1 MPHRATLYDL
11 DHLRPFLDASLDGVI
26 LTDIQGSIIEF
37 NPAAEAM
44 FGYRR
49 DRVLGRPVGAIV
61 VPPHLR
67 PFHDRAMTRRLAS
80 PGDSQNRQRF
90 ETEGLRADGSMF
102 PVELTVTDVIL
113 PGGERLLVA
122 YLRDITAR
130 QQLRV
135 SEERYRLAIRGAN
148 DGIFEWDVEH
158 GTAFYS
164 ERLEEIVGRKAKDLA
179 GLTAWH
185 ANVHP
190 DDLPA
195 LQDETRRLLRG
206 EIQRIIMEYRITRSD
221 GVERWVQVTAATVR
235 NKAGRVLRVGGSI
248 GDITDRKRAAAEI
261 ERQREALYQ
270 SEKLSA
276 LGSLLAGVAHELNNP
291 LSIVVGQAQMLKE
304 QAAGSGFADRADKIE
319 TAAGRCA
326 RIARTFLAM
335 ARQRRPARRPV
346 MLERVVEDVLGLLD
360 YNLRSAGISIERRFA
375 PNLPAISADPDQ
387 LNQVLT
393 NLVINA
399 QQALAAQA
407 NDAPRRIT
415 ISIAASSDGQWIETE
430 VCDTGPG
437 IPAHLRRRIFEP
449 FFTTKPTGSSPGSGT
464 GIGLAV
470 SHGIVAAHG
479 GTLEAEAPVEAC
491 GACFRIRL
499 PVGGAVTQQVQSHSA
514 RQTPP
519 LPTGRHA
526 LVVDDESG
534 VADLL
539 AEILRGTGFTVA
551 LAEGGQAAL
560 DLLTATDDVAVIL
573 TDLRMPGLDGP
584 GLFARLRAERP
595 ALARRIV
602 FVTGDM
608 LSADIAEFL
617 RESGQPCLEKP
628 FSPEDVRRAVAT
640 ILEAEPVA
648 DQSP

>member
-1 MPHRATLYDL
+1 MSDRPPAYDL

-26 LTDIQGSIIEF
+26 LTDVQGSIIEF
-37 NPAAEAM
+37 NPAAEVM
-44 FGYRR
+44 FGQKRG
-49 DRVLGRPVGAIV
+49 RVLGRPVGAVV
-61 VPPHLR
+61 VPSHLR
-67 PFHDRAMTRRLAS
+67 AFHDRAMTRRLAA

-90 ETEGLRADGSMF
+90 ETEGLRADGSVF

-113 PGGERLLVA
+113 PNGDRLLLA

-130 QQLRV
+130 QQLRM

-164 ERLEEIVGRKAKDLA
+164 ERLEEIVGRKAKDLQ

-185 ANVHP
+185 ANVHA

-195 LQDETRRLLRG
+195 LQEETRRLLRG

-235 NKAGRVLRVGGSI
+235 DREGRVLRVGGSI
-248 GDITDRKRAAAEI
+248 GDITDRRRAAAEI

-304 QAAGSGFADRADKIE
+304 QAAGSMLAERADKIE

-346 MLERVVEDVLGLLD
+346 QLERVVEDVLGLLD

-375 PNLPAISADPDQ
+375 PDLPPIPADPDQ

-407 NDAPRRIT
+407 NGARRIT
-415 ISIAASSDGQWIETE
+415 IAIAASSDGQWIETL
-430 VCDTGPG
+430 VSDNGPG
-437 IPAHLRRRIFEP
+437 IPDSLRRRIFEP

-479 GTLEAEAPVEAC
+479 GTLEAEAPADGI

-499 PVGGAVTQQVQSHSA
+499 PVGGATQQVPASA
-514 RQTPP
+514 RQMTT
-519 LPTGRHA
+519 LPSGRHA

-539 AEILRGTGFTVA
+539 AEILRGAGFTVA
-551 LAEGGQAAL
+551 LADGGQAAL

-584 GLFARLRAERP
+584 GLFARLRMEKP

-640 ILEAEPVA
+640 ILEAEPLA
-648 DQSP
+648 DQSA

>member
-1 MPHRATLYDL
+1 MSDRAPVYDL

-44 FGYRR
+44 FGYKREK
-49 DRVLGRPVGAIV
+49 VLGRPVGAVV

-67 PFHDRAMTRRLAS
+67 AFHEKAMARRLAS

-90 ETEGLRADGSMF
+90 ETEGLRADGSVF

-113 PGGERLLVA
+113 PNWERLLVA

-130 QQLRV
+130 QQLRL

-195 LQDETRRLLRG
+195 LQEETRRLLRG

-221 GVERWVQVTAATVR
+221 GVERWIQVTAATER
-235 NKAGRVLRVGGSI
+235 DKDGRVLRVGGSI

-304 QAAGSGFADRADKIE
+304 QAGGSAFAERADKIE
-319 TAAGRCA
+319 TAAARCA

-346 MLERVVEDVLGLLD
+346 LLERVVEDVLGLLD

-399 QQALAAQA
+399 QQALAAQQNGA
-407 NDAPRRIT
+407 RRIAIT
-415 ISIAASSDGQWIETE
+415 IAASSDGQWIETL
-430 VCDTGPG
+430 VSDTGPG
-437 IPAHLRRRIFEP
+437 IPDALRRRIFEP

-479 GTLEAEAPVEAC
+479 GTLEAEAPADGI
-491 GACFRIRL
+491 GACFRMRL
-499 PVGGAVTQQVQSHSA
+499 PVGGATLQQAASSGAQQMTA
-514 RQTPP
+514 
-519 LPTGRHA
+519 LPSGRHA

-539 AEILRGTGFTVA
+539 AEILRGAGFTVA
-551 LAEGGQAAL
+551 LAEGGHAAL
-560 DLLTATDDVAVIL
+560 DLLAATDDVAVIL

-584 GLFARLRAERP
+584 SLFARLQRDKP

-628 FSPEDVRRAVAT
+628 FSPEDVRRAVAA
-640 ILEAEPVA
+640 ILDAGPVA